1 MNLSQVLIQT
11 SISEKIN
18 QWEAIRA
25 HEKEGKVTHLPAIT
39 VSMEAGSGGSIV
51 AQKIAERLGFDFFHR
66 EIIQAIAE
74 SGKLRPDALK
84 LMEKERLS
92 GVRDFVALFLD
103 DRYLWP
109 GVYLD
114 HLKKVV
120 NSLGKRGGA
129 VIVGRGANF
138 ILPPEK
144 FLGVR
149 VVAPLETRVQNIART
164 YEVSN
169 EIANRRI
176 LNRDSKRRDFVKKSF
191 HVDITDSSLYDLIV
205 NTGKISIEEAV
216 VAVCEFWCRRYLMP

>member
-1 MNLSQVLIQT
+1 MNSKRDLIQT
-11 SISEKIN
+11 FISEKIN
-18 QWEAIRA
+18 QWETIRA
-25 HEKEGKVTHLPAIT
+25 HEKKGKLTHLPAIT
-39 VSMEAGSGGSIV
+39 ISMAAGSGGSIV
-51 AQKIAERLGFDFFHR
+51 AQRIAECLGFDFFHR

-74 SGKLRPDALK
+74 SGKLSPDTLK

-149 VVAPLETRVQNIART
+149 IVAPLETRVQNIART

-169 EIANRRI
+169 EAANRRI

-191 HVDITDSSLYDLIV
+191 HVDIADSSLYDLIV

-216 VAVCEFWCRRYLMP
+216 VAVSEFWCRRYLMP